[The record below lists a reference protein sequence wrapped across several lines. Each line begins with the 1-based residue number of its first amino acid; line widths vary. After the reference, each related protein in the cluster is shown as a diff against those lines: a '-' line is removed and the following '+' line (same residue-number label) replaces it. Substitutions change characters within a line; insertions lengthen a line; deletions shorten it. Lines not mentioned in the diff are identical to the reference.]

1 LSVKKL
7 DHIGIIVSNLDQA
20 IETYERVLGLQV
32 ERIEDYG
39 DGLLSIA
46 FIPLGEVQLELIQ
59 PLKPG
64 SVAWDFLQDH
74 GEGIEHLAFG
84 VDDLQMEWHRVLAH
98 NIPVTDTK
106 PRPGAGNTQI
116 CFLKREAL
124 CGVLGEFVASPIQE
138 IQERRDRKESSH
150 ETGHF

>member
-1 LSVKKL
+1 MSVKKL
-7 DHIGIIVSNLDQA
+7 DHIGIIVSDLDRA
-20 IETYERVLGLQV
+20 IETYENVLGLQV

-39 DGLLSIA
+39 GGLLLIA

-64 SVAWDFLQDH
+64 SAAWDFLQSH
-74 GEGIEHLAFG
+74 GEGIEHLAFA
-84 VDDLQMEWHRVLAH
+84 VDDLQMEWHRVLTH
-98 NIPVTDTK
+98 NIPVTDTE

-124 CGVLGEFVASPIQE
+124 CGVLGEFVASSVQE
-138 IQERRDRKESSH
+138 IRK
-150 ETGHF
+150 T